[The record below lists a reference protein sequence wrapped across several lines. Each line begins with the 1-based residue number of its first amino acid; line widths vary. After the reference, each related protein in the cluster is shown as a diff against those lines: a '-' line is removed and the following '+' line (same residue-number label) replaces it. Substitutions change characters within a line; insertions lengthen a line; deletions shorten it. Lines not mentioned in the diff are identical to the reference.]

1 MKRTHLILSLVLVA
15 CTAITAR
22 AGSVPSQPRKSV
34 AFALDPAVPAPGRA
48 TVAADFNGDGKLDL
62 ATTNGKDGG
71 LTIRL
76 GNGDGTFLPA
86 KTYRQGY
93 HYNAIVAGD
102 FNGDGKVD
110 LAVSLPTLCGGCG
123 GFPSYQLQVFLGIG
137 DGTFNFV
144 APKYPFYGL
153 PLVVGD
159 FNGDGKADLIVTNTD
174 YYGDDWE
181 AQVMIGKG
189 DGTFEKG
196 TALADTFYPTYPAV
210 GDLNGDGKLDIALPA
225 LDEIEGLPITYVF
238 LGNGDGTFSTP
249 ASYAGTNYYG
259 YTAALGDFNGDGKL
273 DIATDAV
280 QVLLNNG
287 DGTFT
292 NDASVN
298 VRGWPGGVVTGDFN
312 GDGKLDI
319 ATENDIASFPDSNLI
334 LLGNDDGTFQTVT
347 VEGGSQVLQA
357 ADFNRDGRLDLLTAG
372 GIYLQT
378 PAAVSPTY
386 LYFGSI
392 PVNTKATP
400 QIATLTNVGNITMTI
415 VAIQI
420 VGSPAYSQTNNCG
433 ANLAAGKSC
442 QFQLS
447 FEPTALGSATA
458 SLSIT
463 VPGAPPSTV
472 ILNGAGQ

>member
-1 MKRTHLILSLVLVA
+1 MKSSHLI
-15 CTAITAR
+15 CTLALFTCAAIASQ
-22 AGSVPSQPRKSV
+22 AGSVPSQPRNSV
-34 AFALDPAVPAPGRA
+34 AMALDPAVPAPGQA

-62 ATTNGKDGG
+62 ATTNNKNGG

-76 GNGDGTFLPA
+76 GKGDGTFLPA
-86 KTYRQGY
+86 ITYRAGY
-93 HYNAIVAGD
+93 HHNAIVAAD
-102 FNGDGKVD
+102 FNGDGKID
-110 LAVSLPTLCGGCG
+110 LAVSLPTLCGACG
-123 GFPSYQLQVFLGIG
+123 GFPNYQLQVYLGVG

-153 PLVVGD
+153 PLVAAD

-181 AQVMIGKG
+181 AQIMISKG

-196 TALADTFYPTYPAV
+196 ASLADTFYPTYPAV

-225 LDEIEGLPITYVF
+225 LDEIEGLPITYIF

-259 YTAALGDFNGDGKL
+259 FTAALGDFNGDGKL

-312 GDGKLDI
+312 GDGKIDI
-319 ATENDIASFPDSNLI
+319 ATENEVGSFPESNLI

-357 ADFNRDGRLDLLTAG
+357 ADFNRDGKLDLLTAG

-378 PAAVSPTY
+378 PAAVLPTY

-392 PVNTKATP
+392 PVNTKTAP
-400 QIATLTNVGNITMTI
+400 QTATLTNVGNVAMTI
-415 VAIQI
+415 ETIQVI
-420 VGSPAYSQTNNCG
+420 GSSAYSQTNNCG
-433 ANLAAGKSC
+433 ATLAAGKSC

-447 FEPTALGSATA
+447 FEPTSIGSAA
-458 SLSIT
+458 AALSVT
-463 VPGAPPSTV
+463 VPGAPSSTV
-472 ILNGAGQ
+472 QLSGAGQ